1 MRPQVKGALY
11 LALAMLA
18 FATMSALTKI
28 ASSEVPF
35 TEAAFF
41 RGVVGLPVIALLAW
55 RRKVSLKGTRKGLL
69 LLRGVVGTVSV
80 LLLFFAVS
88 RIPVADS
95 MLLNQMAPI
104 FVLPMAALA
113 LRERITAL
121 HAFLVLMALAG
132 AALVLRPNLDV
143 VNVPGL
149 AALSSA
155 LFAAVAYVTV
165 RKLAGESSLTVVF
178 WFTAI
183 STLICLPLMLPFF
196 VWPGPRSLAA
206 LIGMAC
212 MATFGQLL
220 LTRAYRHGEAG
231 RLAVIGSTSAI
242 YGAVF
247 DFAIWGHVPVC
258 ETVVGGVLVIAACSA
273 IQMMKGRAQ
282 GSGE

>member
-1 MRPQVKGALY
+1 MRAHVKGASY

-28 ASSEVPF
+28 ASKEVPF
-35 TEAAFF
+35 MEAAFF

-55 RRKVSLKGTRKGLL
+55 RFEVSLAGTRRGLL
-69 LLRGVVGTVSV
+69 VLRGVAGTASI
-80 LLLFFAVS
+80 LLLYYAVS
-88 RIPVADS
+88 HIPVADS

-104 FVLPMAALA
+104 FVLPLAAVV

-121 HAFLVLMALAG
+121 HALLVVLALAG
-132 AALVLRPNLDV
+132 AALVLRPRLDV
-143 VNVPGL
+143 VNVPGI
-149 AALSSA
+149 AALVSA

-165 RKLAGESSLTVVF
+165 RRLAGESSLTVVF

-183 STLICLPLMLPFF
+183 STLISLPLMIPFF

-206 LIGMAC
+206 LLGMAC
-212 MATFGQLL
+212 MATAGQLL

-242 YGAVF
+242 WGAVF
-247 DFAIWGHVPVC
+247 DFAIWGHVPVRG
-258 ETVVGGVLVIAACSA
+258 TVIGGVMVIAACSA